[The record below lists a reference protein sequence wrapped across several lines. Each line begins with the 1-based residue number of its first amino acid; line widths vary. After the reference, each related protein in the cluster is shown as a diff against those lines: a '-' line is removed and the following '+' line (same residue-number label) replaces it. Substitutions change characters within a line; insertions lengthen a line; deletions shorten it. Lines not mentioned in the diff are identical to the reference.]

1 MAQLAVEGG
10 GLQMKTIA
18 LVPPF
23 AVSMMTGVAFAQF
36 TGNHCTLR
44 YSDGTTETAR
54 ITAEMRQR
62 VRAYH
67 RYQSENGPEA
77 EEPSFFDIVSQ
88 VQEARVA

>member
-1 MAQLAVEGG
+1 MAQLAIEGG
-10 GLQMKTIA
+10 GLQMKAIT

-54 ITAEMRQR
+54 LTA
-62 VRAYH
+62 
-67 RYQSENGPEA
+67 EA

-88 VQEARVA
+88 VQAERIA

>member
-1 MAQLAVEGG
+1 MAQLAIKGG

-23 AVSMMTGVAFAQF
+23 AVSLMTGVSFAQF

-67 RYQSENGPEA
+67 RYQSENGPEV

-88 VQEARVA
+88 VQGARVA